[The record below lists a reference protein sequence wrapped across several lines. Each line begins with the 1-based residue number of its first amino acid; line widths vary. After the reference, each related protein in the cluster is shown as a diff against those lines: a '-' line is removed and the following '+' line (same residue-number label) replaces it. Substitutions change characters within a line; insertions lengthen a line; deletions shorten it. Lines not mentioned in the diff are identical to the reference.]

1 MDNLFLKIDKLA
13 VGDPDE
19 FKELLSQEAEMFK
32 NNPEYLQVVGA
43 DKLRDAFMDKFK
55 KQPSSK
61 IGNSQA
67 ARNKYMKRLL
77 KKGL

>member
-1 MDNLFLKIDKLA
+1 MDNLFLKIDEQAKR
-13 VGDPDE
+13 DPDE
-19 FKELLSQEAEMFK
+19 FKRLLSQEAEMFK

-43 DKLRDAFMDKFK
+43 DKLRDAFMDEFEKT
-55 KQPSSK
+55 PLSK

-67 ARNKYMKRLL
+67 PRNKYMKRLL